1 MRPNNKKHSLITEK
15 LFPTTFSLL
24 SSRFLI
30 LTFFSLLLAA
40 SSLLLNSCNTTEPP
54 PIKNGP
60 DTTSQNF
67 IFETYEFGDG
77 FSSSYFND
85 VWIFDEN
92 NIWAV
97 GELRL
102 DNGYTN
108 IVRWDGKKW
117 FSQKPYF
124 TSSGFEGIW
133 ALDSSHIY
141 FASGAI
147 RKYIDGKFSVVNTNL
162 GLKNGQGIFKLWGSS
177 ESNIWGV
184 GPWGTIVHFDGKEW
198 KKIDFDRQWNF
209 YNITGSK
216 ETETAYAVGRNSDF
230 NNIIVELKTG
240 IATIIFNTAIT
251 AFPFNFTVLNMI
263 NNNEL
268 IFAGT
273 DIGKFD
279 LKSKKAEV
287 IHDLPL
293 GYGISLTAVYSP
305 NDIYFFGDQY
315 QQGEKM
321 VHYNGVRF
329 KTFDLSPSN
338 STIFGGAYAIKNL
351 SVMVGFA
358 DNKAYLV
365 TIKRE

>member
-1 MRPNNKKHSLITEK
+1 MKPYNLKHSF
-15 LFPTTFSLL
+15 FPLV
-24 SSRFLI
+24 SSF
-30 LTFFSLLLAA
+30 LLLAFFF
-40 SSLLLNSCNTTEPP
+40 LLFSSCNTTEPP

-77 FSSSYFND
+77 FSSSDFND
-85 VWIFDEN
+85 VWIFNEN

-141 FASGAI
+141 FADGAVLV
-147 RKYIDGKFSVVNTNL
+147 Y
-162 GLKNGQGIFKLWGSS
+162 KNGAFKQLNFKNLLFSNGQAVHRLWGSS
-177 ESNIWGV
+177 NSNIWGV

-198 KKIDFDRQWNF
+198 KKIDFDRQWRF
-209 YNITGSK
+209 DDITGNPQNGV
-216 ETETAYAVGRNSDF
+216 AYASATNQSFTTV
-230 NNIIVELKTG
+230 IVELNSS
-240 IATIIFNTAIT
+240 ATIIYNSDSTNIHLT
-251 AFPFNFTVLNMI
+251 AFTLKYIDNNKIYLSDSRIWEFDIKTKKQRVLY
-263 NNNEL
+263 
-268 IFAGT
+268 
-273 DIGKFD
+273 K
-279 LKSKKAEV
+279 
-287 IHDLPL
+287 LPS

-305 NDIYFFGDQY
+305 NDIYFFGDQF

-358 DNKAYLV
+358 NNKAFLTMV
-365 TIKRE
+365 RRTTK